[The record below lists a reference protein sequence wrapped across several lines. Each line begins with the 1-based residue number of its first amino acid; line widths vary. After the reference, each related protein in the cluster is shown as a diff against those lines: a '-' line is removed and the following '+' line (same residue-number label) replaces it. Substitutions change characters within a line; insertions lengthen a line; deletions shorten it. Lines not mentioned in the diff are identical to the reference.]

1 MCRRKAVLIIHGL
14 AGGTYDEEIL
24 ANYIEVNRSL
34 DVYAFT
40 LPGHEVRDK
49 NRSTCEEW
57 INESENQLL
66 FLLNHGY
73 KKVYLVGHSMGGVI
87 ATHLAKKYKEVKKL
101 VLAAPAFT
109 SIASKEEGGLLNA
122 IKSVPDL
129 IKSYSV
135 NEFATRLSKLPF
147 SAEKEFMKLIDTY
160 KDEIYDIK
168 IPVLFLHG
176 TDDQLVPVNSS
187 IKIFDKMDNNKKQLI
202 IINGYHH
209 DIFRGDKVFKICEE
223 VETFLKDWNYDIK
236 VNKKEL

>member
-24 ANYIEVNRSL
+24 ANYIEVNRQL

-40 LPGHEVRDK
+40 LPGHDVRDK
-49 NRSTCEEW
+49 KGSTCEEW
-57 INESENQLL
+57 MKESERQLK
-66 FLLNHGY
+66 FLLDHGY
-73 KKVYLVGHSMGGVI
+73 KKIYLVGHSMGGVI
-87 ATHLAKKYKEVKKL
+87 ATHLAKKYKQVKKL

-129 IKSYSV
+129 IKAYGV

-147 SAEKEFMKLIDTY
+147 SAEKEFIKLCDKY

-176 TDDQLVPVNSS
+176 NTDQLVPTSSS
-187 IKIFDKMDNNKKQLI
+187 IDIFEKLDNNKKQLI
-202 IINGYHH
+202 IIDGYHH
-209 DIFRGDKVFKICEE
+209 DIFRGEKVFKICAE
-223 VETFLKDWNYDIK
+223 VETFLKKWNYKIK
-236 VNKKEL
+236 VDKKEL